1 MSQRLIDLATT
12 PCMPWKNGG
21 GDTWELAIEP
31 AGAALDEFEW
41 RISSARVTAPGGFS
55 SFPGI
60 DRSLVLLDGDGLGLV
75 AGDGPA
81 FILATDSQP
90 WRFAGEEPVH
100 AEPLNGPVTDFN
112 VMTRRGNWR
121 HVLEPRSL
129 RAAQHL
135 AHSAD
140 ALFIFCQDGVLNAVI
155 GSNAPIRLG
164 AGQGLL
170 VQDEHQ
176 PVELHPAPEAQVY
189 LAYLHRIS

>member
-1 MSQRLIDLATT
+1 
-12 PCMPWKNGG
+12 MPWKNGG
-21 GDTWELAIEP
+21 GDTRELAIEP

-112 VMTRRGNWR
+112 VMTRRDTWR
-121 HVLEPRSL
+121 HELEPRSL

-135 AHSAD
+135 AQRAD
-140 ALFIFCQDGVLNAVI
+140 AVFIFCQDGVLNAVI
-155 GSNAPIRLG
+155 GCGAPIRLG

-170 VQDEHQ
+170 VQDEHH
-176 PVELHPAPEAQVY
+176 PVEMHPAPEAQVY
-189 LAYLHRIS
+189 LVHLHRIT